1 MRKISSIAHLLNIF
15 VEEAN
20 IVFKPCK
27 TREIP
32 APLQY
37 PSNLEKLGVGFAESK
52 KNKKPIKLA
61 PVEWE
66 NFTKSLLLLSQ
77 SFAEFR
83 ELGGAYHAREF
94 LLSFH
99 KRREQPRKAER
110 LRKYCPLDE
119 REPSLDYRS

>member
-83 ELGGAYHAREF
+83 EFPGRVGRTTQE
-94 LLSFH
+94 SSC
-99 KRREQPRKAER
+99 
-110 LRKYCPLDE
+110 CPFTKGE
-119 REPSLDYRS
+119 NSQEKQKG

>member
-1 MRKISSIAHLLNIF
+1 MNIF

-20 IVFKPCK
+20 IVSSLAKLGKC
-27 TREIP
+27 P

-94 LLSFH
+94 AVLSP
-99 KRREQPRKAER
+99 KERTAKKSRKAEKVLPLGRARAVPR
-110 LRKYCPLDE
+110 LPFLNWT
-119 REPSLDYRS
+119 